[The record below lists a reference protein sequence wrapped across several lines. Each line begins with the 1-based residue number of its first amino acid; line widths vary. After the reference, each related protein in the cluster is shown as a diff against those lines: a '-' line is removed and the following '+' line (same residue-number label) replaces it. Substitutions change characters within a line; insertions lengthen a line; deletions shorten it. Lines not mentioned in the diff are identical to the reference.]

1 MATTRSLSPV
11 PAASTSPLPAAA
23 PAAGARHR
31 LRAVDRD
38 EEWAVP
44 RPGTAGGPGHEVTG
58 FLPPGATWLPAPQH
72 TVPVLPGRPPMV
84 GYLVLV
90 PAGQQPPFLA
100 PPGPDRVPGRD
111 PEAEHPVAA
120 ADPAAAPADGTPPLV
135 RIDPVRRTADVD
147 GRELDLTYLEFELL
161 SHLVAHPHR
170 VHTRDQLVSTVWG
183 YGHVG
188 DGRTVDV
195 HIARLRRKLG
205 APYRQTIQTVRRV
218 GYKYTPPTAR

>member
-1 MATTRSLSPV
+1 MATTRSLSS
-11 PAASTSPLPAAA
+11 ATSLTA
-23 PAAGARHR
+23 PARHR

-38 EEWAVP
+38 EVIEVP
-44 RPGTAGGPGHEVTG
+44 D

-72 TVPVLPGRPPMV
+72 TLPTLPGQPPMV

-90 PAGQQPPFLA
+90 PADQRPPFL
-100 PPGPDRVPGRD
+100 
-111 PEAEHPVAA
+111 PVALPEQSA
-120 ADPAAAPADGTPPLV
+120 ETEQAEAGRGETGPGAEQVV
-135 RIDPVRRTADVD
+135 RIDPVQRTADVA

-161 SHLVAHPHR
+161 AHLVAHPHR
-170 VHTRDQLVSTVWG
+170 VHTRDQLVTTVWG

-205 APYRQTIQTVRRV
+205 AQYRQTIQTVRRV
-218 GYKYTPPTAR
+218 GYKYTPPTGH

>member
-1 MATTRSLSPV
+1 MATTRSLSP
-11 PAASTSPLPAAA
+11 ASTLAA
-23 PAAGARHR
+23 PARHR

-38 EEWAVP
+38 EVID
-44 RPGTAGGPGHEVTG
+44 VTD

-72 TVPVLPGRPPMV
+72 TLPSLPGQPPMV

-90 PAGQQPPFLA
+90 PADQRPPFL
-100 PPGPDRVPGRD
+100 
-111 PEAEHPVAA
+111 PVAVPDPAGTTATEPA
-120 ADPAAAPADGTPPLV
+120 ADTDPLL
-135 RIDPVRRTADVD
+135 RIDPVRRTAGID

-161 SHLVAHPHR
+161 AHLVAHPHR
-170 VHTRDQLVSTVWG
+170 VHTRDQLVTTVWG

-205 APYRQTIQTVRRV
+205 AQHRHTIQTVRRV
-218 GYKYTPPTAR
+218 GYKYTPPTGR

>member
-1 MATTRSLSPV
+1 MATSRTLTTATLPT
-11 PAASTSPLPAAA
+11 PAPN
-23 PAAGARHR
+23 GARHR

-38 EEWAVP
+38 EVVDVAD
-44 RPGTAGGPGHEVTG
+44 

-72 TVPVLPGRPPMV
+72 TLPTLPGQPPMV

-90 PAGQQPPFLA
+90 PADQRPPFL
-100 PPGPDRVPGRD
+100 
-111 PEAEHPVAA
+111 PVAVPDQPEPG
-120 ADPAAAPADGTPPLV
+120 ADPAGTDPLV
-135 RIDPVRRTADVD
+135 RIDTVRRTASVD

-161 SHLVAHPHR
+161 AHLVAHPHR
-170 VHTRDQLVSTVWG
+170 VHTRDQLVTTVWG

-205 APYRQTIQTVRRV
+205 AQHRQAIQTVRRV
-218 GYKYTPPTAR
+218 GYKYTPPTGR